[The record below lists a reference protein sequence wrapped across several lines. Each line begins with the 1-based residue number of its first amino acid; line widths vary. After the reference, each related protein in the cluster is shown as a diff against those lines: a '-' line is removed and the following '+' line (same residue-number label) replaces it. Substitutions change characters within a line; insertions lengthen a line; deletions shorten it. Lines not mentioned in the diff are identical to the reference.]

1 MTEPDPITELV
12 VLIKLETSSIERHQ
26 AAITSASINRTHLIK
41 ELNRLGATPTEIGRA
56 VGLSRSR
63 IHQIINPHGKNH
75 P

>member
-12 VLIKLETSSIERHQ
+12 ILIRLETTNIERHQ
-26 AAITSASINRTHLIK
+26 NAVASSSINRAQLIK
-41 ELNRLGATPTEIGRA
+41 ELNRLGVTPTEIGRA

-63 IHQIINPHGKNH
+63 VHQIINPHGKDN